1 MTLRVTP
8 WYYLVDGNCGSDLFD
23 DDDGCSV
30 VEIVYVS
37 SGCIVYV
44 VMIMEL
50 VKEDDKD

>member
-1 MTLRVTP
+1 
-8 WYYLVDGNCGSDLFD
+8 VDGNCGSNLFD
-23 DDDGCSV
+23 DDDGYSV

-37 SGCIVYV
+37 SGYIVYV